1 MDSVTTAYLKEQPVV
16 HLLKDYC
23 RTPRSFE
30 QIEHFLAQDCAFD
43 PDKMRERIQIVLR
56 LIDKQFLVADHGDK
70 WRFSIPAAGWA
81 ALYGDEDQDAQAPV
95 TLEQFR
101 QFLKFVA
108 VFYELAQNQLCYS
121 AQDSIVTPQGKVMPR
136 ALDYSLVEQVKFN
149 TLYQTGVQSG
159 GSLGKALGAQV
170 SVAERDF
177 VRLNM
182 EQVSREQ
189 DSHLLLGWPLLVSG
203 QGEER
208 CYTPLFYFALT
219 HANIDEHGAISSPQ
233 VIGPFYNAEAFAAKA
248 QALFAERSYGR
259 KIVAGFEAQVT
270 EQLRVPSDALTSL
283 RPLSALVRNFF
294 SEHCYGAELALEPFT
309 RLVGLSEIEH
319 CANKIVFAATL
330 ALPQASNF
338 NKSTVKDL
346 KRIAAATDDE
356 LRRSA
361 LSCFFYD
368 ERSAKLRAQEQAA
381 AHNNAPNDELNI
393 PPEREGFNQFA
404 PDSRAALI
412 FNFDPECPC
421 DDDQTQAVRSMLK
434 NDLTVLQGPPG
445 TGKTVTVVNAA
456 FNHLVR
462 DQKVLVTSYNNA
474 AIDAFN
480 DKSLLKVGTGA
491 NQETYRLAKLLKDP
505 NTNSALKF
513 KQLAQELVNRPK
525 DLPQGL
531 AAFNTFKTFKTKVRF
546 QEHLI
551 AQLEQLC
558 DRAEYEFNLLQT
570 QVDELAHTFIYRYAP
585 NFPEMPAQ
593 LRKLFDL
600 LFDFTPESLQMELA
614 GKTPAPQQ
622 IERVRHENLTFN
634 VRFSP
639 DPKAQLAFIT
649 ELNELKRDLESYQVN
664 YPDDSD
670 RYQHL
675 GSLKRWLVHHLQD
688 SLRYC
693 DHQLVLDLIRAVYQL
708 SHLKAKLVQS
718 KRQFGLANPQ
728 LPELNESELEQ
739 AIARLSLQRSFKPNE
754 ATPDLVQKVDNSV
767 ISLLTKLSTQQVV
780 NPQDGTSTQL
790 SPEYSLLEAR
800 GILSNMIKLTD
811 ADEHLEQYASLILD
825 FFPACTTSLLSV
837 GTSLPCKSAMFD
849 LVIFDEAAQ
858 FNFIAALPA
867 MFRAKRAA
875 IIGDPQQLQPVG
887 CYAQSAIDQM
897 AFVFKLS
904 NKLRLRFDL
913 NDTLYDFAK
922 YCYAYRPQEPQG
934 LPSQQSK
941 QGQQGHRA
949 RQSHGT
955 LTELILRQNRRSVAN
970 IVSYIS
976 QSFYRGQLA
985 ASRNVDKVKLRQ
997 KYKLLRYYDLG
1008 FNFEQVPDSLLQARN
1023 SSRFSPQEVEATIK
1037 VLQNLA
1043 QESYQGTIGVIAPFR
1058 AQVDELNAK
1067 IRACP
1072 ELNRLDYEIDTVHRF
1087 QGKDCDTIIYNLC
1100 LDYSAQN
1107 NFATNPHIIN
1117 VALSRARDYLF
1128 VVGNPNALALRPH
1141 IPYLAALHSHN
1152 PHYEPTA
1159 HDQELMLA
1167 QAQLASLAER
1177 RLHFDTK
1184 WEETLYRA
1192 IKQGMEQDPF
1202 FGSKQVGFYTQ
1213 LPMLHYRLDLALVYQ
1228 DVGLDIECDGSQ
1240 HYVYWIDAE
1249 HYQEVPG
1256 DKERAQRLEQHHPI
1270 AFTTMRFR
1278 NCLIDQNP
1286 QACAQQ
1292 VLTRF
1297 KELIVAR
1304 DTFNA

>member
-43 PDKMRERIQIVLR
+43 PDKMRERIKIVLR

-81 ALYGDEDQDAQAPV
+81 ELYGDETDQDAQAPV

-121 AQDSIVTPQGKVMPR
+121 VQASIVTPQGKIMPS

-149 TLYQTGVQSG
+149 TLYQTDTQSG
-159 GSLGKALGAQV
+159 GGLGKSLGAQV
-170 SVAERDF
+170 RVAERDF

-182 EQVSREQ
+182 EQVSKEE
-189 DSHLLLGWPLLVSG
+189 DSHLLLGWPLLVTG

-219 HANIDEHGAISSPQ
+219 HAQIDEHGAISSPQ
-233 VIGPFYNAEAFAAKA
+233 VIGPFYNAEAFATKA
-248 QALFAERSYGR
+248 QTLFAERSYGR
-259 KIVAGFEAQVT
+259 KIVAGFETQVT
-270 EQLRVPSDALTSL
+270 EQLREPSAALTSL
-283 RPLSALVRNFF
+283 RALNALVRNFF
-294 SEHCYGAELALEPFT
+294 SEHCYGAELALEPFS
-309 RLVGLSEIEH
+309 RLVGSSEIEH
-319 CANKIVFAATL
+319 CDNKIVFAATL
-330 ALPQASNF
+330 ARPQPSSF

-346 KRIAAATDDE
+346 KRIAAASDDE

-368 ERSAKLRAQEQAA
+368 ERSAQLRAQEKNAA
-381 AHNNAPNDELNI
+381 TQNSAQNAAFNI
-393 PPEREGFNQFA
+393 PPARAGFNQFA
-404 PDSRAALI
+404 PDSRAALV

-462 DQKVLVTSYNNA
+462 GQRVLVTSYNNA

-491 NQETYRLAKLLKDP
+491 SQETYRLAKLLKDP

-525 DLPQGL
+525 DLPQDL
-531 AAFNTFKTFKTKVRF
+531 AACDSFETKVRF

-551 AQLEQLC
+551 AQLEQLR
-558 DRAEYEFNLLQT
+558 DQYELDFNLLQT

-585 NFPEMPAQ
+585 NFPEMPTP
-593 LRKLFDL
+593 LRKFFDL
-600 LFDFTPESLQMELA
+600 LFDLNTAVLQQAPNGATLTAQEL
-614 GKTPAPQQ
+614 
-622 IERVRHENLTFN
+622 ERVRSESLTFN
-634 VRFSP
+634 VRFYP
-639 DPKAQLAFIT
+639 DPKAQKAFIA
-649 ELNELKRDLESYQVN
+649 ELDELKRDLEGYQVN

-670 RYQHL
+670 RYQEL

-688 SLRYC
+688 ILRYC
-693 DHQLVLDLIRAVYQL
+693 DHQLVLNLITAVHQL
-708 SHLKAKLVQS
+708 SRHKAKLVKS
-718 KRQFGLANPQ
+718 KRQYGLANPQ
-728 LPELNESELEQ
+728 LPELNESELER
-739 AIARLSLQRSFKPNE
+739 AIARLSLNSAFNPNE
-754 ATPDLVQKVDNSV
+754 VTPDLVHKVDNSV
-767 ISLLTKLSTQQVV
+767 IALLTKLSTKQVV
-780 NPQDGTSTQL
+780 NPQDGTVTQL
-790 SPEYSLLEAR
+790 PPEYTLLEVR

-811 ADEHLEQYASLILD
+811 AEEHLEQYASLILG

-837 GTSLPCKSAMFD
+837 GTSLPCQSAMFD

-858 FNFIAALPA
+858 FNFIAALPVL
-867 MFRAKRAA
+867 FRAKRAA
-875 IIGDPQQLQPVG
+875 IIGDPKQLQPVG

-897 AFVFKLS
+897 AFVCKLS
-904 NKLRLRFDL
+904 NKLRLRFGL

-955 LTELILRQNRRSVAN
+955 LTELILRQNRRSVTN

-1152 PHYEPTA
+1152 PHYEPSPE
-1159 HDQELMLA
+1159 DQALMLA
-1167 QAQLASLAER
+1167 QAQLASLAEQ

-1184 WEETLYRA
+1184 WEEMLYRA

-1256 DKERAQRLEQHHPI
+1256 DTERAQRLEQHHPI

-1286 QACAQQ
+1286 HACAQQ

-1297 KELIVAR
+1297 KELIIAR
-1304 DTFNA
+1304 DTFNP